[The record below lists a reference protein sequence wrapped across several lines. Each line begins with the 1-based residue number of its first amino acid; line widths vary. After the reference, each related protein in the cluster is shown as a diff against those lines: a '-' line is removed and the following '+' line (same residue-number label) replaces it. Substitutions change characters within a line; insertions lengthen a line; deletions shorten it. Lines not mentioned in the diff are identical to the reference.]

1 MSNAD
6 VLVELDDDVLRVI
19 INRPEKRN
27 PLSRPVLAAIAEAF
41 RAHRDRDDIRLALV
55 TAAGTKSFAAGGD
68 LREVEAIRGVEASGQ
83 FSDESYA
90 ALDEIRRFPLPVIA
104 ALNGDA
110 LGGGAELAVACDIR
124 LMAAHARI
132 GFIQGRINIS
142 TSWGGGVDLMRLVG
156 HARALSLLSRSD
168 VIDGA
173 EAVAIGLADAVAG
186 AEQDFAAFVDA
197 FIAPMRRQ
205 APRVLRGF
213 KAVALAQRLGLPHA
227 QCRAVEREHFVT
239 SWVHDD
245 HWTAAAKVLAPAREG
260 TTA

>member
-1 MSNAD
+1 MTSD
-6 VLVELDDDVLRVI
+6 EVLVELDDDVLRVT

-27 PLSRPVLAAIAEAF
+27 PLSRPVLAAIGQAF
-41 RAHRDRDDIRLALV
+41 RVHRDRQELRLGLV
-55 TAAGTKSFAAGGD
+55 TAVGTKSFAAGGD
-68 LREVEAIRGVEASGQ
+68 LREVESIREIEASRQ
-83 FSDESYA
+83 FSNEAYA

-156 HARALSLLSRSD
+156 HARALSLLSRSA
-168 VIDGA
+168 VIGGA
-173 EAVAIGLADAVAG
+173 EAVSIGLADAF
-186 AEQDFAAFVDA
+186 AETDQDFTTFVDE
-197 FIAPMRRQ
+197 FVAPLRRQ

-213 KAVALAQRLGLPHA
+213 KAVALAQRLGLPHQ
-227 QCRAVEREHFVT
+227 QCRAAELEHFVT

-245 HWTAAAKVLAPAREG
+245 HWVAAAKVLAPGR
-260 TTA
+260 

>member
-1 MSNAD
+1 MTSGE
-6 VLVELDDDVLRVI
+6 VLVELDDDVLRVT

-27 PLSRPVLAAIAEAF
+27 PLSRPVLAAIGEAF
-41 RAHRDRDDIRLALV
+41 RVHRDRQELRLGLV
-55 TAAGTKSFAAGGD
+55 TAVGTKSFAAGGD
-68 LREVEAIRGVEASGQ
+68 LREVESIREVEASKQ
-83 FSDESYA
+83 FSNESYA

-156 HARALSLLSRSD
+156 HARALSLLSRSA
-168 VIDGA
+168 VIGGA
-173 EAVAIGLADAVAG
+173 EAVSIGLADAA
-186 AEQDFAAFVDA
+186 ADTDQDFTTFVDE
-197 FIAPMRRQ
+197 FVAPLRRQ

-213 KAVALAQRLGLPHA
+213 KAVALAQRLGLPH
-227 QCRAVEREHFVT
+227 QQSRAAELEHFVT

-245 HWTAAAKVLAPAREG
+245 HWVAAAKVLAPGR
-260 TTA
+260 

>member
-1 MSNAD
+1 MTSGE
-6 VLVELDDDVLRVI
+6 VLVQLDDDVLRVT

-27 PLSRPVLAAIAEAF
+27 PLSGSVLAAIGEAF
-41 RAHRDRDDIRLALV
+41 RVHRDRPELRLGVV
-55 TAAGTKSFAAGGD
+55 TAAGNKSFAAGGD
-68 LREVEAIRGVEASGQ
+68 LREVESIREIEAARQ
-83 FSDESYA
+83 FSNDSYA

-156 HARALSLLSRSD
+156 HARALSLLSRSA
-168 VIDGA
+168 VIGGA
-173 EAVAIGLADAVAG
+173 EAVSIGLADAVG
-186 AEQDFAAFVDA
+186 DTDQEFTAFVDGFA
-197 FIAPMRRQ
+197 APLRRQ

-213 KAVALAQRLGLPHA
+213 KAVALAQRLGLPHQ
-227 QCRAVEREHFVT
+227 QCRAVELEHFVT

-245 HWTAAAKVLAPAREG
+245 HWVAAAKVLAPGR
-260 TTA
+260 

>member
-1 MSNAD
+1 MTSGE
-6 VLVELDDDVLRVI
+6 VLVELDDDVLRVT

-27 PLSRPVLAAIAEAF
+27 PLSRPVLAAIGQAF
-41 RAHRDRDDIRLALV
+41 RVHRDRQELRLGLV
-55 TAAGTKSFAAGGD
+55 TAVGTQSFAAGGD
-68 LREVEAIRGVEASGQ
+68 LREVESIREVEASKQ
-83 FSDESYA
+83 FSNESYA

-142 TSWGGGVDLMRLVG
+142 TSWGGGVNLMRLVG
-156 HARALSLLSRSD
+156 HARALSLLSRSA
-168 VIDGA
+168 VIGGA
-173 EAVAIGLADAVAG
+173 EAVSIGLADAVA
-186 AEQDFAAFVDA
+186 ETDQDFTTFVDE
-197 FIAPMRRQ
+197 FVAPLRRQ

-213 KAVALAQRLGLPHA
+213 KAVALAQRLDLSHQ
-227 QCRAVEREHFVT
+227 QCRAAELEHFVT

-245 HWTAAAKVLAPAREG
+245 HWVAAAKVLAPGR
-260 TTA
+260 